1 MTILYEDLEKLEKIT
16 KVTYLIEA
24 LYKKFIKL
32 EQKGMKDSEEYN
44 KCLYYLDVV
53 LDMEK
58 KRYNNP
64 IMEVKQCIKLD
75 ELLYHMTDVSEFSD
89 EYIIN
94 QKYDKRVVGRIKNNL
109 LSISIKDNKTMPNY
123 ISDEDFNFLDNI
135 CLIES
140 NSELNLKLAFI
151 YLLDKYINNDKY
163 KNVKNELIEAKYSFI
178 FTNKEVEKIL
188 VKNKFMLEDII
199 YIDNFYNILEDDKIN
214 IIKEFAQLC
223 YLEHSEK
230 LLKIEDLDYNDNSKF
245 IVSILRQCF
254 IRASFVLMNND
265 SIEDLNDYFHEL
277 IDSEK
282 FTNKY
287 PNSNISQNLIIE
299 CFRKVR
305 KDRVKVRVLK

>member
-1 MTILYEDLEKLEKIT
+1 
-16 KVTYLIEA
+16 
-24 LYKKFIKL
+24 
-32 EQKGMKDSEEYN
+32 
-44 KCLYYLDVV
+44 
-53 LDMEK
+53 
-58 KRYNNP
+58 
-64 IMEVKQCIKLD
+64 
-75 ELLYHMTDVSEFSD
+75 
-89 EYIIN
+89 
-94 QKYDKRVVGRIKNNL
+94 
-109 LSISIKDNKTMPNY
+109 
-123 ISDEDFNFLDNI
+123 
-135 CLIES
+135 
-140 NSELNLKLAFI
+140 
-151 YLLDKYINNDKY
+151 
-163 KNVKNELIEAKYSFI
+163 
-178 FTNKEVEKIL
+178 
-188 VKNKFMLEDII
+188 MLEDII

-254 IRASFVLMNND
+254 IRASFLLMNND

-287 PNSNISQNLIIE
+287 LNSNISQNLIIE